1 MCAVLS
7 PPPLSTGCRRRAL
20 LLPRPPDLLCLPG
33 AHAHPA
39 RCRLPTDLSPPGRKL
54 EDQVDRKTAELIALR
69 KAAMESNSKAAVRD
83 AALESAA
90 EGGSGGGDWEIRAGL
105 GGGQQQ
111 QQQQAQA
118 QARWQQQG
126 PQPVAGELAYGGGCG
141 NEGSSP
147 LGQQRY
153 GSGEF
158 GSDGGSAAVDA
169 LQRQL
174 EELQLAAERQQAVA
188 AERETGWQQHA
199 EALQAQVAY
208 LQQRQEQQQLQ
219 HAAQQQQ
226 QQPASGAGPQA
237 ARLAAQC
244 DALSKERDA
253 LRTIMD
259 SKVRVLV
266 DDIGRSMAELPPEVG
281 AQACFACTSVC
292 CLLASVLA
300 RLAAWGMH
308 VLPELAP
315 QPAHLC
321 RPNQPS
327 IRPTLLLML
336 PSSSTAPPLPPVQ
349 AQVHPKLGKQVDY
362 LGKLVRATVQ
372 AMAVQQGAAQ

>member
-1 MCAVLS
+1 
-7 PPPLSTGCRRRAL
+7 
-20 LLPRPPDLLCLPG
+20 
-33 AHAHPA
+33 
-39 RCRLPTDLSPPGRKL
+39 
-54 EDQVDRKTAELIALR
+54 VDRKTAELIALR
-69 KAAMESNSKAAVRD
+69 KAAMEYNSKAAVRD

-90 EGGSGGGDWEIRAGL
+90 EGGSGGGDWEIRTGL
-105 GGGQQQ
+105 GGGQQ

-126 PQPVAGELAYGGGCG
+126 AQPVAGELSYGRGDS
-141 NEGSSP
+141 EGSSP

-158 GSDGGSAAVDA
+158 GSDGGAAAVDA

-188 AERETGWQQHA
+188 AERETGWQQQA

-208 LQQRQEQQQLQ
+208 LQKQQEQQQLQ
-219 HAAQQQQ
+219 HAAQQQ

-244 DALSKERDA
+244 DALSKERAA

-281 AQACFACTSVC
+281 AQACFAC
-292 CLLASVLA
+292 LLVGW
-300 RLAAWGMH
+300 RG
-308 VLPELAP
+308 
-315 QPAHLC
+315 
-321 RPNQPS
+321 
-327 IRPTLLLML
+327 LLLGACAYCQNLRCSL
-336 PSSSTAPPLPPVQ
+336 PSCAAPNNQ
-349 AQVHPKLGKQVDY
+349 AYDQPCY
-362 LGKLVRATVQ
+362 
-372 AMAVQQGAAQ
+372 